1 MSISIPFKVNV
12 SVYQVLKTIHEKGL
26 PLAGLPSNKIPLP
39 PKPFDIGTNE
49 EARKDYSRKAL
60 AVHNYNATI
69 DSKALLTEKIFS
81 VADTYEQFEEFY
93 FPLQYDFRG
102 RIYCVPEGLNYQQN
116 D

>member
-1 MSISIPFKVNV
+1 MVKRASRAYLEEIANRAHEMPEVYKCINTLQETPFKVNV

-26 PLAGLPSNKIPLP
+26 PLAGLPSSKIPLP

-69 DSKALLTEKIFS
+69 
-81 VADTYEQFEEFY
+81 
-93 FPLQYDFRG
+93 
-102 RIYCVPEGLNYQQN
+102 
-116 D
+116 